1 MKIDGWTV
9 EKALQVGLTMEQ
21 GAMKLYTDAQKMVKN
36 PGSKQLLKELA
47 GDETK
52 HAEYFEKALK
62 DPKKVM
68 DSSKASDLTRV
79 VQDLGVSDPL
89 IGEPLSKYATYQDI
103 LIFAAKSE
111 KTANEFY
118 MALAKQYKGHPLAK
132 MWEEFAKMEAG
143 HKLKLEKEYDEV
155 VLADN

>member
-68 DSSKASDLTRV
+68 DSAKMTDLTRV
-79 VQDLGVSDPL
+79 VQDLGVADPL
-89 IGEPLSKYATYQDI
+89 KGEPLSKDATYQDI

-111 KTANEFY
+111 KIANEFY
-118 MALAKQYKGHPLAK
+118 LSLAKQYNGHPLAK
-132 MWEEFAKMEAG
+132 MWDEFAKMEAG
-143 HKLKLEKEYDEV
+143 HKLKLEREYDEV
-155 VLADN
+155 VLHDN

>member
-1 MKIDGWTV
+1 LKIDGWTV
-9 EKALQVGLTMEQ
+9 EKALQVGLTMEH
-21 GAMKLYTDAQKMVKN
+21 GAMKLYTDAQKMVTN

-47 GDETK
+47 GDEAK
-52 HAEYFEKALK
+52 HAEYFEGALK

-68 DSSKASDLTRV
+68 DSSKTSDLKRV

-89 IGEPLSKYATYQDI
+89 KGEPLSKDASYQDI

-118 MALAKQYKGHPLAK
+118 TALAKQYKGNPLAR

-143 HKLKLEKEYDEV
+143 HKLRLEKEYDEV